1 MNALTKAP
9 PLASEGTELLVP
21 LRLLVPFETAQ
32 RELRATYGYAPDLPS
47 LIRLWLACATDSRV
61 RKQFEAAA
69 LQTNANVIPSDE
81 EDESDGD
88 DF

>member
-1 MNALTKAP
+1 MNALTKEP
-9 PLASEGTELLVP
+9 PLASEGTELLIPVH
-21 LRLLVPFETAQ
+21 LLVPFEKAE
-32 RELRATYGYAPDLPS
+32 RDLRAAYGYAPDVTS
-47 LIRLWLACATDSRV
+47 LIRIWLACATDSRV

-69 LQTNANVIPSDE
+69 LQTNAIVIPSDD